1 VKGTQSLR
9 RDGVEFLDLPVK
21 GVLEARL
28 VLIGSISDKVD
39 DLAVVIRGPLIVA
52 AGLVDHP

>member
-1 VKGTQSLR
+1 
-9 RDGVEFLDLPVK
+9 LDQPVK

-39 DLAVVIRGPLIVA
+39 DLAVIIRSLLIVA